1 MQLFHL
7 RFNIPHPA
15 THVPPIGSK
24 TITHCNICKNET
36 VSEIHA
42 DHNMGVD
49 ILENVDI
56 PSVHIFFFCK
66 FVEEFARNSFRNAST
81 NFPWDFFSS
90 FSIKYQKVVL
100 ETTPRVSEGFFSPY
114 TLKNSFRDF

>member
-56 PSVHIFFFCK
+56 PSVHIFFF
-66 FVEEFARNSFRNAST
+66 VNLS
-81 NFPWDFFSS
+81 
-90 FSIKYQKVVL
+90 
-100 ETTPRVSEGFFSPY
+100 
-114 TLKNSFRDF
+114 KNSPGILLGMPQRIFLGISSVVFQ